1 MQVFKLFF
9 KVLKSYKGVILVYGI
24 VSFAVAFLMTG
35 PNSGGAAKKD
45 ADEML
50 RQTPVN
56 IAVIDRDTGN
66 MGEIV
71 KEFVKR
77 KNKIVDIEEN
87 DDAIAYELYW
97 RAVDYVLIIP
107 EGFEDELLAGK
118 EPAFEGMSTP
128 GTYKAAYFTSEL
140 TMYISKIKGLV
151 DAGYTLDEAVKLL
164 DEIGK
169 EQLLSDEQ
177 ERELSAKILSGDQ
190 RALSRLVEANLR
202 FVVTVARQY
211 KGKGVAMED
220 LVSEGNIGLMK
231 AATKFDAT
239 KGVRFVNYAV
249 VYIRQAIE
257 KAIDQQ
263 AGLYQVPKDVKEEAA
278 RQQSIPLSV
287 DAPLGHRTNMS
298 LLSVLVNQDAPLAD
312 ERIHSEAIE
321 NAVEFALGSLD
332 KRESQVV
339 NAYFGIGQEH
349 ETMAEIAEDMEL
361 KRERVRQIRDKA
373 VRKLRKAYKSH
384 LRELR
389 K

>member
-1 MQVFKLFF
+1 MHPQTEKGSVAQLNRASDYGSEGCGFESRRNHKREEIERFPLFAF
-9 KVLKSYKGVILVYGI
+9 V
-24 VSFAVAFLMTG
+24 VSNNYIIF
-35 PNSGGAAKKD
+35 AAK
-45 ADEML
+45 
-50 RQTPVN
+50 
-56 IAVIDRDTGN
+56 
-66 MGEIV
+66 
-71 KEFVKR
+71 
-77 KNKIVDIEEN
+77 
-87 DDAIAYELYW
+87 
-97 RAVDYVLIIP
+97 
-107 EGFEDELLAGK
+107 EGKMEDSALNR
-118 EPAFEGMSTP
+118 
-128 GTYKAAYFTSEL
+128 Y
-140 TMYISKIKGLV
+140 
-151 DAGYTLDEAVKLL
+151 L